1 MINASKLKIWYSRRG
16 VQGKVALFTYHLLL
30 TPNESEMKK
39 KLLAAYSR
47 PLMYPFLNPKAHSIE
62 TFHHR
67 YVYICLCTRWSIPSK
82 CSTTR
87 QNVPKLKFYICV
99 GRGMGWD
106 CEGRFAFAL
115 VFPFY
120 PPPQVNQN
128 WKVTLWITYRPFIN
142 FWIISYTIEWVKAE
156 NITWLFFN

>member
-1 MINASKLKIWYSRRG
+1 MFLLYLTILSNCSISWSMPQSWKSDTREGAFK
-16 VQGKVALFTYHLLL
+16 GKVVLFTYHLLL

-39 KLLAAYSR
+39 KLLAAYNR

-120 PPPQVNQN
+120 PSP
-128 WKVTLWITYRPFIN
+128 
-142 FWIISYTIEWVKAE
+142 
-156 NITWLFFN
+156 